1 MKVNQKLAALL
12 ASTALMF
19 VGLGENQ
26 AQSRPLS
33 PNFDRSENQ
42 LVGQGG
48 NLLLAE
54 DSEEKSEQDT
64 EQQKPVYTFRL
75 MNKTDKDITV
85 VAAADAEGG
94 ESMGT
99 FDLENGKI
107 EAGDTATLVWD
118 ESTNN
123 TGCNWA
129 ITVGFDDGSVA
140 EPEIV
145 DFCEENVSLEVK

>member
-19 VGLGENQ
+19 VGIGENQ

-33 PNFDRSENQ
+33 PNFDRSANQ
-42 LVGQGG
+42 LVDKGG
-48 NLLLAE
+48 NLLLAQ
-54 DSEEKSEQDT
+54 DSEE
-64 EQQKPVYTFRL
+64 QKPEQYKFTL
-75 MNKTDKDITV
+75 TNKTDKTITV

-94 ESMGT
+94 DSVGT

-107 EAGDTATLVWD
+107 EPGQEVTLVWH

-123 TGCNWA
+123 TGCKWA
-129 ITVGFDDGSVA
+129 ITVGFEDESVA
-140 EPEIV
+140 EPSIV
-145 DFCEENVSLEVK
+145 DFCAENVELTVE